1 MGFFFNVLLCA
12 STNKL
17 KFFLEKV
24 RISRYS
30 FGALTDLL
38 DVYIFLSCL
47 LVVLVRRVAEVAREH
62 GWHTPK
68 SLDSDENFKPEHT
81 RIKICRDLHT
91 FFLEIFG
98 QKKCLFG

>member
-1 MGFFFNVLLCA
+1 MLCA
-12 STNKL
+12 STIKL

-81 RIKICRDLHT
+81 LFCRELR
-91 FFLEIFG
+91 FLAIHA
-98 QKKCLFG
+98 LFGDLWPKKVLF